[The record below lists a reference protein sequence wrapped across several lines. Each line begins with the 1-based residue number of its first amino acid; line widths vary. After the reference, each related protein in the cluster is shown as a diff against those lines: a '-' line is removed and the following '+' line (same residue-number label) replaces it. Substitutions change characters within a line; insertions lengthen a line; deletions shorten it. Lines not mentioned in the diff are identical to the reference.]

1 MRLKG
6 KKVLGLLLSGSLAF
20 GMVISSN
27 VTGEGITAKAETN
40 ISAMQS
46 NHMAA
51 KNVVKS
57 IEYINGKNAFRIKF
71 QNENYFGKITKIER
85 RFSDDKPWVEQKEYK
100 GKFAP
105 YEDNLYSVDKEY
117 SFKLYRYSPYDV
129 GSGVTKTAYY
139 RFTAEGYAEKTV
151 KITYSQDAQNYSN
164 LTATFEENDKLVT
177 HDVEF
182 IADGFNIP
190 SQKVEDGQL
199 AAKPAGYD
207 DLNNKVVWVDISA
220 GADNPVQYD
229 FDKPVSS
236 NLQLQAYVEVTFEKN
251 DVSAQ
256 GSDYRKLYKYNS
268 VIEKDALPDEVKAWN
283 VESWENKATQE
294 KFEFGTTKL
303 SDKITLKEVAKVEDN
318 QGGNQGGGNQGGGQS
333 GGNQGE
339 NNQGGGNVPGG
350 NNNQNPQIQNNGNS
364 GQENSTESN
373 IIPFIEPIVEPV
385 TDTNSA
391 DTGVIEEDNTPLT
404 APVVKNTEV
413 ENEETVL
420 YVDDE
425 DTPLAVSD
433 EEMISDGATPLSNL
447 PKTSDLASV
456 SNIIFVVTAITA
468 SGALLAIRFFETK
481 KSNRTN

>member
-1 MRLKG
+1 MKLRG
-6 KKVLGLLLSGSLAF
+6 KKVLNLLLCGSLAF
-20 GMVISSN
+20 GIAVSSN
-27 VTGEGITAKAETN
+27 VTGAGIIAKAEN
-40 ISAMQS
+40 NESVVQN
-46 NHMAA
+46 NHMSAA
-51 KNVVKS
+51 NAVESV
-57 IEYINGKNAFRIKF
+57 EYMNLNSAFKIKF
-71 QNENYFGKITKIER
+71 KNEEYFKKIKKIER
-85 RFSDDKPWVEQKEYK
+85 RSSESEQWVEQKEYK

-105 YEDNLYSVDKEY
+105 YEDNLYSADKEY

-339 NNQGGGNVPGG
+339 NNQGGGNVPGR

-481 KSNRTN
+481 KSNRTH

>member
-1 MRLKG
+1 M
-6 KKVLGLLLSGSLAF
+6 
-20 GMVISSN
+20 
-27 VTGEGITAKAETN
+27 
-40 ISAMQS
+40 
-46 NHMAA
+46 
-51 KNVVKS
+51 
-57 IEYINGKNAFRIKF
+57 
-71 QNENYFGKITKIER
+71 
-85 RFSDDKPWVEQKEYK
+85 
-100 GKFAP
+100 
-105 YEDNLYSVDKEY
+105 
-117 SFKLYRYSPYDV
+117 
-129 GSGVTKTAYY
+129 
-139 RFTAEGYAEKTV
+139 
-151 KITYSQDAQNYSN
+151 
-164 LTATFEENDKLVT
+164 
-177 HDVEF
+177 
-182 IADGFNIP
+182 
-190 SQKVEDGQL
+190 
-199 AAKPAGYD
+199 
-207 DLNNKVVWVDISA
+207 VWVDISA

-236 NLQLQAYVEVTFEKN
+236 NLQLQAYVEVAFEKN

-318 QGGNQGGGNQGGGQS
+318 QGGNQGGGNQGGGQD
-333 GGNQGE
+333 
-339 NNQGGGNVPGG
+339 VPGG